1 MGYMAEQNFFTL
13 HISWDVSEAE
23 ILLEADTNTKLREL
37 ILNEKAMEIVRQA
50 RLFQGEVLKCSPW
63 RERTKNHISMS
74 YSLVF
79 PDDNLCT
86 EFIDSIR
93 GKYSA

>member
-1 MGYMAEQNFFTL
+1 MAEQNFFAL

-50 RLFQGEVLKCSPW
+50 RLFQGEVFKC
-63 RERTKNHISMS
+63 
-74 YSLVF
+74 SLVF